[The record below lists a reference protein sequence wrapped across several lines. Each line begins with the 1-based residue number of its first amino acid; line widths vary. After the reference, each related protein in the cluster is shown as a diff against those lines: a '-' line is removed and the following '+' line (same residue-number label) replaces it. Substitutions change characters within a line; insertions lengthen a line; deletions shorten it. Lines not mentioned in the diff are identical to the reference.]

1 MVSPN
6 SETSVSRQGIVW
18 FLPTLETS
26 VSKQEIVWFLPTQRL
41 L

>member
-6 SETSVSRQGIVW
+6 SKTSVSGQGIVW

-26 VSKQEIVWFLPTQRL
+26 VSKQEIVWFLPTQRRL
-41 L
+41 